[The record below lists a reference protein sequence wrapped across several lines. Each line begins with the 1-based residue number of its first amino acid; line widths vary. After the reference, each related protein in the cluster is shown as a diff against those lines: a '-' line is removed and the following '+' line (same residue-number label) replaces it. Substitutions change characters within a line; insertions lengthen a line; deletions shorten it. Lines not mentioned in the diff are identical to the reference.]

1 MGSLIPTKSDLEI
14 CDTLTKRFSIDQ
26 VPGENLTWLK
36 QLQNHHKKEKLFG
49 NGRTLVR
56 VAYRLAISVTGGPE
70 VPSIARHRQRW
81 FHLLRALLPPE
92 TDAAIRKV
100 LTAILDP
107 TNNIPA
113 KFSTQP
119 APIGLDFE
127 LNPQNSGVPLLQ
139 YDDNFNPYYL
149 VMLDCK
155 TDTELKDPTRPEHDP
170 PDPDQNEQPIAG
182 ALVKRR
188 RKRDTK
194 KPTKKSSAKKSS
206 SKKSLPKK
214 KKSSAKKKK
223 AVGKKA
229 PAKKAKK
236 AKKGR
241 SRR

>member
-1 MGSLIPTKSDLEI
+1 MGSLIPTQADLEI
-14 CDTLTKRFSIDQ
+14 CDNLTTRFSIDQ
-26 VPGENLTWLK
+26 VPGRTLTWLK
-36 QLQNHHKKEKLFG
+36 QIQDHHNKKEKLFG
-49 NGRTLVR
+49 KGRKLVR

-70 VPSIARHRQRW
+70 VPSVARHRQRW

-92 TDAAIRKV
+92 TDTAIRQV

-127 LNPQNSGVPLLQ
+127 LYPQNSGVPFVQ
-139 YDDNFNPYYL
+139 YDNNFNPYYL

-170 PDPDQNEQPIAG
+170 PDPDQNEQTIAG
-182 ALVKRR
+182 RLVKR
-188 RKRDTK
+188 KRERNTK

-206 SKKSLPKK
+206 SKKSL
-214 KKSSAKKKK
+214 SKKKK